1 MKKFFNEPNSS
12 FTRVLKNLFILLSGR
27 ATAGILFFIS
37 IIISARLLEPSDL
50 GLIVML
56 HAYVMT
62 VRGVIT
68 VKPFEAIVKYGT
80 IAADNADFDRLGKLL
95 VSCMKLDVITAL
107 LGFTIASFGI
117 SILIDLQYLEPKAE
131 KIGWIY
137 CLLLLIANDGT
148 AVGSLRIWNKFNYIS
163 YCLIGGALSRLL
175 GIVTLYIYESLTLT
189 NVAYVWFFSSC
200 VQYLLL
206 QATGWFLILDTLP
219 KPLRH
224 YLTPFNL
231 CELENHG
238 IWRFLHLVYWQG
250 VLDTIPKRGGIL
262 LSGFFLGPEIAAL
275 YRITNDLAG
284 VIAKPALL
292 VRQVIFPDL
301 ARLKNESS
309 KNLPLTLKVSLI
321 VSLPAALL
329 AIASF
334 WFGEDLLSFTVGE
347 DYTIASVLLTILILS
362 ATLELAS
369 SPLRPFLYVADSAGI
384 SLAIQVFGTIAYI
397 GIFYIGIETLNLL
410 TPGIAS
416 LTLNISTLVLAATAI
431 FISRIKRENRA
442 SS

>member
-1 MKKFFNEPNSS
+1 
-12 FTRVLKNLFILLSGR
+12 
-27 ATAGILFFIS
+27 
-37 IIISARLLEPSDL
+37 
-50 GLIVML
+50 ML

-62 VRGVIT
+62 VRGFIT

-80 IAADNADFDRLGKLL
+80 IPADNHDYDRLGRLL
-95 VSCMKLDVITAL
+95 ASCMKLDIITAL
-107 LGFTIASFGI
+107 LGFSIAAFGI
-117 SILIDLQYLEPKAE
+117 SILIDLQYLEPRAE

-148 AVGSLRIWNKFNYIS
+148 AVGALRIWDKFNYIS

-175 GIVTLYIYESLTLT
+175 GIVTLYFYESLTLT
-189 NVAYVWFFSSC
+189 NVAFVWFFSSC

-219 KPLRH
+219 KPLHH
-224 YLTPFNL
+224 YLTPFKS
-231 CELENHG
+231 CGLENKG

-284 VIAKPALL
+284 LIAKPALL

-309 KNLPLTLKVSLI
+309 KNLLLTLKISMV
-321 VSLPAALL
+321 VTLPAVLL
-329 AIASF
+329 AVASF
-334 WFGEDLLSFTVGE
+334 WFGEEFLSFTVG
-347 DYTIASVLLTILILS
+347 DNYTIASFLLTILILS
-362 ATLELAS
+362 ATFELAS

-384 SLAIQVFGTIAYI
+384 SLAIQVFGTVAYI
-397 GIFYIGIETLNLL
+397 GIFYLGVESLNLL

-416 LTLNISTLVLAATAI
+416 LTLSISTLVLAATAI
-431 FISRIKRENRA
+431 FMSRKSQED
-442 SS
+442 

>member
-1 MKKFFNEPNSS
+1 
-12 FTRVLKNLFILLSGR
+12 
-27 ATAGILFFIS
+27 
-37 IIISARLLEPSDL
+37 
-50 GLIVML
+50 ML

-80 IAADNADFDRLGKLL
+80 IAADNSEFDRLGKLL
-95 VSCMKLDVITAL
+95 VSCMKLDIITAL
-107 LGFTIASFGI
+107 LGFTVASFGI
-117 SILIDLQYLEPKAE
+117 SILVDLQYLEPRAE

-137 CLLLLIANDGT
+137 CLLLLMANDGT

-163 YCLIGGALSRLL
+163 YCLIGGAFFRVF
-175 GIVTLYIYESLTLT
+175 GIIALYICDSLALN
-189 NVAYVWFFSSC
+189 NVAFVWFISSC
-200 VQYLLL
+200 IQYFLL
-206 QATGWFLILDTLP
+206 QVTGWLLIIRTLP
-219 KPLRH
+219 KPLH
-224 YLTPFNL
+224 NYQTPFKL
-231 CELENHG
+231 CELENKG

-250 VLDTIPKRGGIL
+250 VLEIIPKRGGVL

-301 ARLKNESS
+301 ARLKNENS
-309 KNLPLTLKVSLI
+309 KNLPLTLKISI
-321 VSLPAALL
+321 VVTLPAALL
-329 AIASF
+329 AIASL
-334 WFGEDLLSFTVGE
+334 WFGEDFLSLTVGH
-347 DYTIASVLLTILILS
+347 DYKIASVLLTVLILS

-369 SPLRPFLYVADSAGI
+369 SPLRPFLYVADSAGL
-384 SLAIQVFGTIAYI
+384 SLVIQFVGSIAYI
-397 GIFYIGIETLNLL
+397 GIFYLGVENLNLL

-416 LTLNISTLVLAATAI
+416 LTLNISTLVLASTAI
-431 FISRIKRENRA
+431 FISRIKGEKRA